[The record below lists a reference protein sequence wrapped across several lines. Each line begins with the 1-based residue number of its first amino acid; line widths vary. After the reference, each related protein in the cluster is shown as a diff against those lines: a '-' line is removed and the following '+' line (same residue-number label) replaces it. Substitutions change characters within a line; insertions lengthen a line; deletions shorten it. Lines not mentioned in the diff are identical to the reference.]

1 MSINN
6 PTTYM
11 SKRINIILPD
21 KTASVL
27 DRVTTKGRRSEF
39 ISRAVLHFV
48 ETAGRGHLRARLK
61 REAIANAERDL
72 ALAVEWFPLEE
83 EIAKAQS
90 VAKQRSTK
98 PTRKRP

>member
-6 PTTYM
+6 HGTHM
-11 SKRINIILPD
+11 SKRINVILPD

-48 ETAGRGHLRARLK
+48 ETAGKEHLRARLR
-61 REAIANAERDL
+61 REALANAERDL

-83 EIAKAQS
+83 ETAKPKS
-90 VAKQRSTK
+90 VAKTSSAK
-98 PTRKRP
+98 PTRKRL

>member
-1 MSINN
+1 MSINY
-6 PTTYM
+6 TTRM

-21 KTASVL
+21 KTVSVL

-48 ETAGRGHLRARLK
+48 QTAGKGHLRDRLK
-61 REAIANAERDL
+61 HEAIANAERDV

-98 PTRKRP
+98 PTRKRL